1 MESEG
6 SLPGAI
12 TAYSAKTGDMAWRF
26 NTIPRPGEP
35 ASETWE
41 DPTSWEI
48 TGGANNWTGMALDKE
63 RELLFVPTGSATP
76 DFYGATRP
84 GDNLYANF
92 YWRSKPAR
100 GSSAGTTSSSAMTCR
115 IRTSRLLPRSS
126 SSSATARSSTPSPKP
141 PRPTGYSYS
150 TVKPASL
157 CTRFSK
163 TRHSRAPSPARSHRR
178 HSHDPRWPLR
188 ARSSR
193 SPDAARRRPSLSK
206 TSSKTSTC
214 GLTRRR
220 A

>member
-84 GDNLYANF
+84 GDNLYANCLLALE
-92 YWRSKPAR
+92 AR
-100 GSSAGTTSSSAMTCR
+100 
-115 IRTSRLLPRSS
+115 
-126 SSSATARSSTPSPKP
+126 
-141 PRPTGYSYS
+141 TG
-150 TVKPASL
+150 KL
-157 CTRFSK
+157 
-163 TRHSRAPSPARSHRR
+163 RR
-178 HSHDPRWPLR
+178 HYQFVRHDM
-188 ARSSR
+188 
-193 SPDAARRRPSLSK
+193 
-206 TSSKTSTC
+206 
-214 GLTRRR
+214 
-220 A
+220 